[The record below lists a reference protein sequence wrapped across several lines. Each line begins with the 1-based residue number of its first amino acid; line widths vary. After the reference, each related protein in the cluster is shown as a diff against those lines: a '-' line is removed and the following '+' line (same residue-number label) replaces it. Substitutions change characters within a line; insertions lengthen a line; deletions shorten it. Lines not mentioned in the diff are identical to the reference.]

1 MKGKSNAS
9 RKARASEG
17 ARIHGQVLCVSVI
30 VSKRE
35 RERERERVMQVR
47 VG

>member
-30 VSKRE
+30 VSKK
-35 RERERERVMQVR
+35 ERERERVMQVR
-47 VG
+47 EG